1 MSQPALHVSRIEPT
15 PTPDLPPID
24 AASVTARLARLPP
37 SWPVWKLVLLLSLGG
52 WFEIYDMFFT
62 AYVGPG
68 MVKSGIFSN
77 TTESFFGFTGLGGF
91 VAATFAGLFLGT
103 FFLASL
109 SDRLGRRFVF
119 TAALLWYTI
128 AAVIM
133 AFQHTAMAVNI
144 WRLIAGIGVGAELV
158 TIDSYIAEFVPAKMR
173 GRAFAFQQTIQYT
186 SIPVIAL
193 LAWLLSDQAPL
204 GLEGWRWIMLSSAVG
219 AAVIWI
225 IRLGLPESP
234 RWLIGQGRL
243 IEADAIVSGLE
254 TRVIASTGRPL
265 PEPVLE
271 APTIVKA
278 RKAGYMDLWRSGKY
292 RNRTIMMMV
301 FNFFQSIGYYG
312 FASWVPTLLV
322 AKGVTVTHSLF
333 YSFLIAAANPMGPLL
348 SLPFVEKVERKW
360 MISVSAA
367 LIAVFGVIFSQQ
379 EDIVAVV
386 ILGLLMTLI
395 SNCMTLSYRTYQA
408 ELFPTRVR
416 ARAVGLVYSLSRI
429 SAMLSGFM
437 IAFCLRNFGVDGV
450 FALIAG
456 SMAIVV
462 AVIAIF
468 GPRTK
473 GLQLETVS
481 D

>member
-1 MSQPALHVSRIEPT
+1 MNQTVLNAPAIEPAAA
-15 PTPDLPPID
+15 PGLPPID

-52 WFEIYDMFFT
+52 WFEIYDLFFT

-68 MVKSGIFSN
+68 MVKSGVFSN
-77 TTESFFGFTGLGGF
+77 TTESFFGFSGLGAF

-103 FFLASL
+103 FFLGSL

-133 AFQHTAMAVNI
+133 ALQHTALGINI

-193 LAWLLSDQAPL
+193 LAWLLSEQSPL

-219 AAVIWI
+219 AAVIWL
-225 IRLGLPESP
+225 IRLGVPESP
-234 RWLIGQGRL
+234 RWLVNQGRL
-243 IEADAIVSGLE
+243 IEADAVVADLEAAIV
-254 TRVIASTGRPL
+254 RSTGRPL
-265 PEPVLE
+265 PEPKVEE
-271 APTIVKA
+271 AVKIV
-278 RKAGYMDLWRSGKY
+278 RHAGYMELWRSGKY

-333 YSFLIAAANPMGPLL
+333 YSFLIAAANPLGPLL
-348 SLPFVEKVERKW
+348 SMPFVERVERKW
-360 MISVSAA
+360 MISVSAG
-367 LIAVFGVIFSQQ
+367 LMAVFGVIFSQQ
-379 EDIVAVV
+379 RDIVAVV
-386 ILGLLMTLI
+386 VLGLLMTLI
-395 SNCMTLSYRTYQA
+395 SNCMTFSYRTYQV

-416 ARAVGLVYSLSRI
+416 ARAVGLVYSVSRI

-437 IAFCLRNFGVDGV
+437 IAFSLGNFGVDGV

-462 AVIAIF
+462 LVIGIF

-481 D
+481 E

>member
-1 MSQPALHVSRIEPT
+1 MSQTALDVPVIEPA
-15 PTPDLPPID
+15 PAPDLWPID

-52 WFEIYDMFFT
+52 WFEIYDLFFT

-68 MVKSGIFSN
+68 MVKSGVFSN
-77 TTESFFGFTGLGGF
+77 TTESFFGFSGLGAF

-103 FFLASL
+103 FFLGSL

-133 AFQHTAMAVNI
+133 AFQHTALGINI

-193 LAWLLSDQAPL
+193 LAWLLSEQSPL

-219 AAVIWI
+219 AAVIWL
-225 IRLGLPESP
+225 IRLGVPESP
-234 RWLIGQGRL
+234 RWLVNQGRL
-243 IEADAIVSGLE
+243 IEADAVVADLEAAIV
-254 TRVIASTGRPL
+254 RSTGRPL
-265 PEPVLE
+265 PEPKVEE
-271 APTIVKA
+271 AVKIV
-278 RKAGYMDLWRSGKY
+278 RRAGYMELWRSGKY

-333 YSFLIAAANPMGPLL
+333 YSFLIAAANPLGPLL
-348 SLPFVEKVERKW
+348 SMPFVERVERKW
-360 MISVSAA
+360 MISVSAG
-367 LIAVFGVIFSQQ
+367 LMAVFGVIFSQQ
-379 EDIVAVV
+379 RDIVAVV
-386 ILGLLMTLI
+386 VLGLLMTLI
-395 SNCMTLSYRTYQA
+395 SNCMTFSYRTYQV

-416 ARAVGLVYSLSRI
+416 ARAVGLVYSVSRI

-437 IAFCLRNFGVDGV
+437 IAFSLGNFGVDGV

-462 AVIAIF
+462 LVIGIF

-481 D
+481 E